1 MAGRKRKMTD
11 ARSAILSNT
20 VLETLVHLHLIARH
34 GVLSF
39 AEFLRILR
47 DRYGILVDECPPGV
61 SASRE
66 DLLNNRAMLERRLR
80 DLGLLVGVNDAEF
93 MKHLRPRFQ
102 KRKHA

>member
-1 MAGRKRKMTD
+1 MMD
-11 ARSAILSNT
+11 VRSAILSNT
-20 VLETLVHLHLIARH
+20 LLETLVHLHLIARE

-47 DRYGILVDECPPGV
+47 GRYGIWVDECPPGV

-102 KRKHA
+102 RNYQA